1 MMVEGIGASRISG
14 RDESGMHRSSQ
25 PTFCV
30 YNMLHTGPI
39 GTSYYYYNY
48 ARQVNPC
55 AGFDHTTIG
64 SGLGKKESYGLGW
77 DPCEGSDCKKSDQ

>member
-1 MMVEGIGASRISG
+1 MEHKESVEGMRVGCIDLAS
-14 RDESGMHRSSQ
+14 
-25 PTFCV
+25 
-30 YNMLHTGPI
+30 LHFVSITCYILDPSVRVTI
-39 GTSYYYYNY
+39 TKCYYNY